1 MSTENRWLLPEGIDE
16 LLPERAAQL
25 EALRRRLLDQCATWG
40 YRYVIPPLVEFTD
53 SLLIGLGADLDV
65 VTCKFT
71 DQMSGRMLGV
81 RADIT
86 PQTAR
91 MDAHSLAEGRHAAV
105 LCGLDTAKHPAIRDQ
120 RPGTDSIGRRAVR
133 Q

>member
-81 RADIT
+81 QSIA
-86 PQTAR
+86 
-91 MDAHSLAEGRHAAV
+91 HAAQ
-105 LCGLDTAKHPAIRDQ
+105 LAAHAHCQ
-120 RPGTDSIGRRAVR
+120 GRGASSHR
-133 Q
+133 QTHRRHHR